1 MVCCCLSIRI
11 VPPSASARMNSKAFG
26 GSGVIVRIQ
35 DLRSS
40 SVLCISRDGLR
51 GSGLVA
57 FGDSEYREL
66 YQRSCSTGNL
76 SSQQVRIRTVLTS
89 SRFETPLI
97 GLPFP

>member
-1 MVCCCLSIRI
+1 MVRCCLSIRI
-11 VPPSASARMNSKAFG
+11 VPSSASARMNSKAFG
-26 GSGVIVRIQ
+26 RPGVIVRIQ

-66 YQRSCSTGNL
+66 HPSRRSCSTGNL
-76 SSQQVRIRTVLTS
+76 SSQQVRIRTVRTS
-89 SRFETPLI
+89 SRLK
-97 GLPFP
+97 LR